1 MKSYQNMLPS
11 EESKRTGKLLKE
23 AARSISS
30 RPSMPCLGESNKLV
44 KGVVAENKNV
54 GKKMMKVGAAL
65 ILMPEPVTSAAG
77 VPMVLLGRAIS
88 SKTGT
93 NIKGVYEELEKTL
106 RSLTSV

>member
-1 MKSYQNMLPS
+1 MSVS
-11 EESKRTGKLLKE
+11 TEESKRTVRLLKE
-23 AARSISS
+23 ATRSVSS
-30 RPSMPCLGESNKLV
+30 RPSMPSLGETNKLV

-54 GKKMMKVGAAL
+54 GKKMIKVGAAL

-77 VPMVLLGRAIS
+77 VPMVLMGRVMS

-106 RSLTSV
+106 KSLSSL